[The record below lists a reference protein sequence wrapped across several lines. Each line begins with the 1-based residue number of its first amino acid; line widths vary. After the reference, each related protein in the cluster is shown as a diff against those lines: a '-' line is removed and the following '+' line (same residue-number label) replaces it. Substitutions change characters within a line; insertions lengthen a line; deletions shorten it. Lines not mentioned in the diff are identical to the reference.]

1 MISLSDILIIAVSA
15 NIVTD
20 LYEFALERLLGKTR
34 DWHLVGRWVA
44 NIFRG
49 SVILDT
55 NHDALAVPGELI
67 LGWVFHYIVAFLYVA
82 MYLVGTQFILGEP
95 PAMDTAIGFGI
106 ITVAAPWL
114 ILMPGLGL
122 GVFAAKAAKPNF
134 VRAASLSVHTVF
146 GIGIYLG
153 LVILGQA

>member
-55 NHDALAVPGELI
+55 NDDALAVPGELI

-82 MYLVGTQFILGEP
+82 MYLVGTQF
-95 PAMDTAIGFGI
+95 